1 MGRPVLV
8 ALLTAAQTLERALSL
23 HVEAPGAVEGGLAP
37 DPPALQTALQQQGG
51 QRRRGGDQEVRALHV

>member
-1 MGRPVLV
+1 MGHPVLV

-37 DPPALQTALQQQGG
+37 DPPAPLQTALQQ
-51 QRRRGGDQEVRALHV
+51 GGDQEVRALHV